1 MTYRDALAD
10 FVATQAR
17 QQFARSADAFA
28 FAFEEN
34 QIALELAREHERDN
48 RRARIATH
56 GHEESSCSSE

>member
-17 QQFARSADAFA
+17 QQFARSADA